1 MNNLRCR
8 SSARIPL
15 TPLLDRELCVSVST
29 PNEIF
34 RLEAELLVI
43 RPNYW
48 PSYWSC
54 GRTTGL
60 EAELLVLRPNYW
72 SWGPATGL
80 AAELPAL
87 RPNYWSRGRAV
98 GLVAEVTVLR
108 PN

>member
-8 SSARIPL
+8 SSACTPL

-43 RPNYW
+43 RPNYRSW
-48 PSYWSC
+48 AQLLVLRPN
-54 GRTTGL
+54 RGL

-72 SWGPATGL
+72 S
-80 AAELPAL
+80 
-87 RPNYWSRGRAV
+87 
-98 GLVAEVTVLR
+98 
-108 PN
+108 